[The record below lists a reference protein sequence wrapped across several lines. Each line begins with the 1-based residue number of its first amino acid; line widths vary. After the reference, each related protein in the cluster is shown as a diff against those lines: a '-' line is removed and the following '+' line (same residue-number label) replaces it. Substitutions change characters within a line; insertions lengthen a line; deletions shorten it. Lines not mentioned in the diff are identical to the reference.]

1 MTAPGKVTLTRTFGN
16 REELNPPAPQKEGRG
31 SQGILLTSSSIHL
44 LTEQCAKS
52 GGHSLHLWTTTWG
65 NRVASSL
72 PHARPLLASTRITT
86 QDWARVHASASCL
99 ISACVSGLE
108 RMILIQVNLYYTDN
122 LDLADMSWFLKENSW
137 CLRIPEGKGFGDI
150 YQLFSDR
157 CSQTARRWRVTGCSF
172 THADFWAPA
181 QRSNSVDLKCI
192 FFPEG

>member
-1 MTAPGKVTLTRTFGN
+1 MTAPEKVTLTRTFGN

-31 SQGILLTSSSIHL
+31 SQGILLTASSIHL

-52 GGHSLHLWTTTWG
+52 GGHSLHLWTPTWR
-65 NRVASSL
+65 NRVTSSP
-72 PHARPLLASTRITT
+72 PHARPLLASTCITT
-86 QDWARVHASASCL
+86 QDWARVYASASCL
-99 ISACVSGLE
+99 MSACVSGLE

-137 CLRIPEGKGFGDI
+137 CLRIPEGKGFWDI

-157 CSQTARRWRVTGCSF
+157 QALKSHWVLIYTCRFLSPSPEILTQ
-172 THADFWAPA
+172 
-181 QRSNSVDLKCI
+181 VDLKCI